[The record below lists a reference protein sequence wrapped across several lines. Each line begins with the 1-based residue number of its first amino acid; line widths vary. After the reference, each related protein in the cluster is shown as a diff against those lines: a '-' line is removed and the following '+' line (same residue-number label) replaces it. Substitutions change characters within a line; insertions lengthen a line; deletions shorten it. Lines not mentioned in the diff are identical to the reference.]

1 MFKKN
6 SFSNLSIFFTTIFFL
21 VTIFT
26 GASFAQAQTVQE
38 RGSNKD
44 HYLIGANDV
53 LNIFVWKDQD
63 LTQDVTVMSDGR
75 ITFPMIGEIM
85 AKGRTVTELKD
96 DITEKLKDYVT
107 NPEVTV
113 IVRESRSR
121 RIYVIGMVSQPGQY
135 QLEADMT
142 VLQALTMAGGFTEWA
157 DKKYVMIVRREGG
170 KELMYRFNYQE
181 FLSGKD
187 LEQNILLL
195 PNDTI
200 VVP

>member
-1 MFKKN
+1 MR
-6 SFSNLSIFFTTIFFL
+6 SFNMAILILALIFI
-21 VTIFT
+21 
-26 GASFAQAQTVQE
+26 GASFAPAQTAPEQ
-38 RGSNKD
+38 GPKD
-44 HYLIGANDV
+44 HYLIGANDI
-53 LNIFVWKDQD
+53 LNIFVWKEQD

-75 ITFPMIGEIM
+75 ISFPMIGEIM
-85 AKGRTVTELKD
+85 AKGRTVTELKES
-96 DITEKLKDYVT
+96 ITEKFKGYVS

-121 RIYVIGMVSQPGQY
+121 RIYVIGMVTQPGQY
-135 QLEADMT
+135 QLEPDMT
-142 VLQALTMAGGFTEWA
+142 VLQALSIARGFTEWA
-157 DKKYVMIVRREGG
+157 DKKYVMIVRREGD

-200 VVP
+200 LVP

>member
-1 MFKKN
+1 MR
-6 SFSNLSIFFTTIFFL
+6 SFYMALLLSAF
-21 VTIFT
+21 IFT
-26 GASFAQAQTVQE
+26 GASFAQAETVQE
-38 RGSNKD
+38 QGSKD
-44 HYLIGANDV
+44 HYLIGANDI

-63 LTQDVTVMSDGR
+63 LTQDVIVMSDGR

-85 AKGRTVTELKD
+85 ARGRTVTELKD
-96 DITEKLKDYVT
+96 DIAEKLKDYVT

-121 RIYVIGMVSQPGQY
+121 RIYVIGMVNQPGQY

>member
-26 GASFAQAQTVQE
+26 GASFAQAETELE

>member
-1 MFKKN
+1 MR
-6 SFSNLSIFFTTIFFL
+6 SFNMAILILALIFI
-21 VTIFT
+21 
-26 GASFAQAQTVQE
+26 GASFAPAQTAPEQ
-38 RGSNKD
+38 GSKD
-44 HYLIGANDV
+44 HYLIGANDI
-53 LNIFVWKDQD
+53 LNIFVWKEQD

-75 ITFPMIGEIM
+75 ISFPMIGEIM
-85 AKGRTVTELKD
+85 AKGRTVTELKES
-96 DITEKLKDYVT
+96 ITEKFKGYVS

-121 RIYVIGMVSQPGQY
+121 RIYVIGMVTQPGQY
-135 QLEADMT
+135 QLEPDMT
-142 VLQALTMAGGFTEWA
+142 VLQALSIARGFTEWA
-157 DKKYVMIVRREGG
+157 DKKYVMIVRREGD

-200 VVP
+200 LVP

>member
-1 MFKKN
+1 MR
-6 SFSNLSIFFTTIFFL
+6 SFNMALLILAF
-21 VTIFT
+21 IFT
-26 GASFAQAQTVQE
+26 SASFAPAQTVQE
-38 RGSNKD
+38 QGSKD
-44 HYLIGANDV
+44 HYLIGANDI

-63 LTQDVTVMSDGR
+63 LTQDVIVMSDGR
-75 ITFPMIGEIM
+75 ISFPMIGEIM

-96 DITEKLKDYVT
+96 DITEKLKDYVS

-121 RIYVIGMVSQPGQY
+121 RIYVIGMVNQAGQY
-135 QLEADMT
+135 PLEADMT
-142 VLQALTMAGGFTEWA
+142 VLQALTMARGFTEWA